1 MNQININADI
11 MFYFQYAEGL
21 NASLIQPFVLL
32 AIALGPIAVRTLN
45 TTQKRIG
52 RSQLCVITSNAIH
65 GLEFA
70 TSWFEHG
77 RVIKLPTKHS
87 FSIINPKFC
96 PKYQY
101 EPFIMIYY
109 DHNTL
114 LFKFHVFGS
123 FSPCYSVISNINFS
137 IIISSV
143 HVWLYMSLVVLCFVL
158 K

>member
-45 TTQKRIG
+45 TTQKRKG

-70 TSWFEHG
+70 TS
-77 RVIKLPTKHS
+77 
-87 FSIINPKFC
+87 
-96 PKYQY
+96 
-101 EPFIMIYY
+101 
-109 DHNTL
+109 
-114 LFKFHVFGS
+114 
-123 FSPCYSVISNINFS
+123 
-137 IIISSV
+137 
-143 HVWLYMSLVVLCFVL
+143 
-158 K
+158 